1 MSGSWARGAILAAAP
16 RQGDKDA
23 QDPRPQRWAGRIQ
36 GDSTRHRGQADDR
49 RKWGSGH
56 SNHGGGYVDASDV
69 VAKNNAAAESVL
81 GFTPRRYPV
90 VKAESVVPAAM
101 AVSMAAAMPAIPTA
115 PAGTFD
121 ASLHIAVR
129 PRRADLRTRRRW
141 SGCCD
146 CYADRHRQRAQ
157 PDCRDLL
164 QFRTHLSRLRVL
176 LAVYELKTPVC
187 K

>member
-81 GFTPRRYPV
+81 GFTPRRYPW
-90 VKAESVVPAAM
+90 S
-101 AVSMAAAMPAIPTA
+101 
-115 PAGTFD
+115 
-121 ASLHIAVR
+121 R
-129 PRRADLRTRRRW
+129 PNQSSQPPWPCPWPRP
-141 SGCCD
+141 CQPF
-146 CYADRHRQRAQ
+146 QRPQ
-157 PDCRDLL
+157 PGPSTQAC
-164 QFRTHLSRLRVL
+164 T
-176 LAVYELKTPVC
+176 
-187 K
+187 